1 MSPTTT
7 TTHQSSFLSLPG
19 EVRNR
24 IYDLALTTSSPITDA
39 LFPNNTVSFPKSP
52 HHSIPL
58 LGAGLLR
65 TCRHIHAECPVHILY
80 QNNVFRFTSAQ
91 HCHAFLTSL
100 PPFLRAAVR
109 TLELDIRDVSPW
121 STTHVDSLGRTVP
134 RLEWPSYCAYPAGT
148 TWAKTMGCLAED
160 APALNTVILNFE
172 AWPHV
177 RVTRRHLW
185 DILRRLLCNIEGLD
199 RVVLTGSYASGTAME
214 RRKPWDA
221 VFYTGTD
228 DVPTDDIVERMWGMV
243 AGYKDHREG
252 PLGEGK
258 LIRWERDQQHG
269 KIALEV
275 VSLRHLAKHGA
286 LRDVETALKLTPS
299 DTWPA
304 SGACTFEDYLQRKEM
319 PSTP

>member
-1 MSPTTT
+1 MPTTT
-7 TTHQSSFLSLPG
+7 STHQSHFLSLPG
-19 EVRNR
+19 EIRNR
-24 IYDLALTTSSPITDA
+24 IYHLALTTSAPVTDA
-39 LFPNNTVSFPKSP
+39 LFPNNTVSFPKSA
-52 HHSIPL
+52 HHSIPP

-65 TCRHIHAECPVHILY
+65 TCRHIHDECPVHILY

-109 TLELDIRDVSPW
+109 TLELDIRD
-121 STTHVDSLGRTVP
+121 
-134 RLEWPSYCAYPAGT
+134 WPSYCAYPAGT
-148 TWAKTMGCLAED
+148 AWAKTMGCLAED
-160 APALNTVILNFE
+160 APALNTVVLNFE
-172 AWPHV
+172 AWPRV

-185 DILRRLLCNIEGLD
+185 DILRRLLCNIERLD

-228 DVPTDDIVERMWGMV
+228 DVPTDDIVDRMWGMV
-243 AGYKDHREG
+243 AGYETHREG

-258 LIRWERDQQHG
+258 LIRWERDQQEG

-275 VSLRHLAKHGA
+275 VALRHLANQGQ
-286 LRDVETALKLTPS
+286 VESALKLTPS